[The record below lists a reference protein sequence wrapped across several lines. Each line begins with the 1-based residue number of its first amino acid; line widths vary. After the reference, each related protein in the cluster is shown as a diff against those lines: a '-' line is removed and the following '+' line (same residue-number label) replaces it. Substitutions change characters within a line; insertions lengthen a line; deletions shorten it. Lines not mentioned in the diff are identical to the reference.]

1 MYRLRVRVS
10 DPAWPDVTSTAQVD
24 VRQLQQD
31 ALQNAASLRLSS
43 ESRDD
48 AALAPIPSFAVLCH
62 HNLQLLL
69 LPDLSVEQFFSSRG
83 SQESPFGRLTR
94 ALAELLQT
102 QPENVQIFSVGGAGR
117 LGEESL
123 NVWFAAHGSPYYKAE
138 KLLGYVAAN
147 KAKVSVVS

>member
-1 MYRLRVRVS
+1 MTPHSQQFPPSPFYVII
-10 DPAWPDVTSTAQVD
+10 TS
-24 VRQLQQD
+24 
-31 ALQNAASLRLSS
+31 SS
-43 ESRDD
+43 S
-48 AALAPIPSFAVLCH
+48 
-62 HNLQLLL
+62 L

-117 LGEESL
+117 PGEESL
-123 NVWFAAHGSPYYKAE
+123 NMWFAAHGSPYYKAE

-147 KAKVSVVS
+147 KAKVSVVF